1 MINLRNPKEYIE
13 NLLFIR
19 TKSGEETLLRM
30 KPAQQKL
37 YAAVRDQARAGK
49 PVRVIVLKARQMGFS
64 TLISGLIFHACATQE
79 NRTAMIVAH
88 VNEATRNLHQ
98 MHRRFYER
106 LPEPLQP
113 MRAASN
119 VFEMRFENPS
129 KDPAEKAAQPGLR
142 SRIRCATAGG
152 SGIGRSDTLQY
163 LHVSE
168 YAFWPEGQQR
178 SKSDTLLGMLQAVPA
193 ETGTMVFLESTPN
206 GYDDFK
212 RRWDDAVSGRSDY
225 VPLFFAW
232 FEEPDYRRPVAPGT
246 VWTEEERELAAR
258 FGLDQQQLAWRRWCI
273 ANNCGGDLN
282 KFHQEYP
289 ATPEEAFIASGACW
303 FDTGVVTDRLAE
315 MAADSRRY
323 RVGKFVYKVVY
334 DEALQHTTL
343 EDVRFVEAKDGPITI
358 YLEPE
363 ERTPYVLG
371 GDTAGEGSD
380 WFAAYVIDNTDC
392 RTVAKLHQ
400 ICDEAEYARQVFCLG
415 RYFNE
420 ALIGLEVNYSTYP
433 TAILE
438 DMGYPRLYVRQRVDS
453 MTHKVRDSFGHL
465 TDRITRPAM
474 LAELKTVF
482 EAHPELFPDEE
493 LLREM
498 LAFVK
503 DERGRPAAIAGE
515 HDDLVMSMAI
525 TLFIRGQ
532 QSTTRKAAPHEK
544 AKWTKDMFEDYWAE
558 SPAGRKA
565 LLTEWGNPF

>member
-1 MINLRNPKEYIE
+1 MLNLRNPREYIE
-13 NLLFIR
+13 QLLYIR
-19 TKSGEETLLRM
+19 TKEGDEVRLRL
-30 KPAQQKL
+30 KPAQEKL
-37 YAAVRDQARAGK
+37 YAVVREQALAAK

-64 TLISGLIFHACATQE
+64 TLISALIFHACATQE
-79 NRTAMIVAH
+79 NRNALIVAH
-88 VNEATRNLHQ
+88 QTDATSNLHQ
-98 MHRRFYER
+98 MHRRFYDR
-106 LPEPLQP
+106 LPELLRP
-113 MRAASN
+113 MRSASN
-119 VFEMRFENPS
+119 AIELRFENPTR
-129 KDPAEKAAQPGLR
+129 DVGGKAARPGLR
-142 SRIRCATAGG
+142 SRLRCTTAGG
-152 SGIGRSDTLQY
+152 RGIGRSDTLQF
-163 LHVSE
+163 LHASE
-168 YAFWPEGQQR
+168 YAFWPDGIV
-178 SKSDTLLGMLQAVPA
+178 SKSDTLLGLLQAVPA
-193 ETGTMVFLESTPN
+193 APGTMVFLESTAN
-206 GYDDFK
+206 GFDDFK
-212 RRWDDAVSGRSDY
+212 KRWDDAVAGRSDY
-225 VPLFFAW
+225 VPVFFAW
-232 FEEPDYRRPVAPGT
+232 FEDPDYRRPVELGT
-246 VWTEEERELAAR
+246 EWTDEEHELRAR
-258 FGLDQQQLAWRRWCI
+258 FGLDEEQLAWRRWCI
-273 ANNCGGDLN
+273 ANNCGGDLE

-343 EDVRFVEAKDGPITI
+343 EDVRFVEAKDGPISI
-358 YLEPE
+358 YCEPE

-380 WFAAYVIDNTDC
+380 WFGAFVIDNTSC

-532 QSTTRKAAPHEK
+532 QTATRKAAPHEK
-544 AKWTKDMFEDYWAE
+544 AKWTRDMYEDYWAE

-565 LLTEWGNPF
+565 LLAEWGNPF